1 MGTIEASITNI
12 IQGMDERISGV
23 KVTIDE
29 IDSLVKE
36 KIKSNK
42 LLTQKIQENWNTMK
56 RQNLR
61 IIGIKEGE
69 QSKVKG
75 TEYIFNKIIEK

>member
-42 LLTQKIQENWNTMK
+42 LLTQKI
-56 RQNLR
+56 
-61 IIGIKEGE
+61 
-69 QSKVKG
+69 
-75 TEYIFNKIIEK
+75 

>member
-1 MGTIEASITNI
+1 
-12 IQGMDERISGV
+12 
-23 KVTIDE
+23 
-29 IDSLVKE
+29 
-36 KIKSNK
+36 
-42 LLTQKIQENWNTMK
+42 MK